1 MTARGA
7 HSSEDEIEEA
17 SLRAHAT
24 PAPALSKANIGKVLT
39 HEPKNLSTITNFAS
53 TPTTKF
59 SSTPSQQ
66 RSSRSEELGEGTSK
80 LGKLLDSIG
89 SLQLR
94 LDTQERTT
102 LQRYDAVDKDLDSL
116 ARTILSLGSLH
127 HGAGGGGDTRGVP
140 CSRARE
146 RAGFS
151 AAGGVGFAG
160 VGASLLESQNR

>member
-24 PAPALSKANIGKVLT
+24 PAPALSKENIGKVLT

-53 TPTTKF
+53 TPTTKI
-59 SSTPSQQ
+59 SSTQQ

-151 AAGGVGFAG
+151 ATGGVGFAG

>member
-53 TPTTKF
+53 TPTTKI
-59 SSTPSQQ
+59 SSTQQ

-151 AAGGVGFAG
+151 ATGGVGFAG